1 MAKQQGSVKERERVF
16 TNFPKHYKVIFHND
30 DFTTMEFV
38 VKVLMEVFYK
48 SESEATAIMLAVHEQ
63 GKGVAGIYSY
73 DMALSMAKRAT
84 DMAKAEGFPL
94 RITVEPES

>member
-48 SESEATAIMLAVHEQ
+48 SESDATAIMLAVHEQ
-63 GKGVAGIYSY
+63 GRGVAGIYSY
-73 DMALSMAKRAT
+73 DIALSKANKAT
-84 DMAKAEGFPL
+84 AMAKAEGFPL
-94 RITVEPES
+94 RITVEPE

>member
-1 MAKQQGSVKERERVF
+1 MAKQQGSVKERERIF

-48 SESEATAIMLAVHEQ
+48 SETEATTLMLAVHQE
-63 GKGVAGIYSY
+63 GKAVVGIYSY
-73 DMALSMAKRAT
+73 DMAVTKANKAT
-84 DMAKAEGFPL
+84 AMAKAEGYPL
-94 RITVEPES
+94 RVTYEPE

>member
-38 VKVLMEVFYK
+38 VKVLVDVFYK

-73 DMALSMAKRAT
+73 DIALSKANKAT
-84 DMAKAEGFPL
+84 AMAKAEGFPL
-94 RITVEPES
+94 RITVEPE